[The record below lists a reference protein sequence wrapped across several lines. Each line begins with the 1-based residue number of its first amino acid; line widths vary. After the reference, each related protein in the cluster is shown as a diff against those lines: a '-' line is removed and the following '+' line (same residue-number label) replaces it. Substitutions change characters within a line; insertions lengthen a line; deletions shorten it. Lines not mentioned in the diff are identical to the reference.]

1 MTGAIMNT
9 DVVNPHVGLN
19 RRRLLALS
27 ATAAAAAAVAPA
39 GFAEDEADVLV
50 GPRVSAIAFD
60 GFVIFDPRPI
70 FALAVELFPD
80 RGDALGNLWRT
91 RQFEY
96 CWLRT
101 LTGRYADFWTV
112 TEQALVYAAAA
123 LKLDLTGE
131 KRDQL
136 MQAYLS
142 LKSYPDVLPGLTAL
156 RSAGIRL
163 GFISNLTEAMQ
174 RAAIASA
181 GLDGF
186 FEQTLSTDRVR
197 AYKPDPRAY
206 QMGMAGF
213 GLPREEIVFA
223 AFGGWDANGAKSFG
237 YRTYWANRLGLPV
250 ETLDAKPD
258 AVGQGVAELTR
269 LVLRTK

>member
-1 MTGAIMNT
+1 MNGDIIDTG
-9 DVVNPHVGLN
+9 VGLN
-19 RRRLLALS
+19 RRRLLAGS
-27 ATAAAAAAVAPA
+27 ATALAVAAMATAGPA
-39 GFAEDEADVLV
+39 KADVSPV
-50 GPRVSAIAFD
+50 RAIGCD

-70 FALAVELFPD
+70 FALVVQLFPD
-80 RGDALGNLWRT
+80 KGEALGNLWRT

-112 TEQALVYAAAA
+112 TEQSLLYAAAA

-136 MQAYLS
+136 MQSYLNLRAYPEVLHE
-142 LKSYPDVLPGLTAL
+142 LKAL
-156 RSAGIRL
+156 RAAGIRL

-186 FEQTLSTDRVR
+186 FEQMLSTDRVR
-197 AYKPDPRAY
+197 AYIPDPLAY
-206 QMGMAGF
+206 QMGIDGF
-213 GLPREEIVFA
+213 KLQREEIVFA

-258 AVGQGVAELTR
+258 AVGQGVEELSR
-269 LVLRTK
+269 FVLNAG